1 MPSARLIWKTFA
13 GVAVALGSGL
23 LLLALVVVV
32 LDAIYGGKG
41 GIDFTGSF
49 VGAIAI
55 FAVPLL
61 ALGLLI
67 WVQTRRQSN

>member
-1 MPSARLIWKTFA
+1 MPSARVIWKVIA

-23 LLLALVVVV
+23 LLLAIVVVV
-32 LDAIYGGKG
+32 LDAMYGGKG

-55 FAVPLL
+55 FAIPLL
-61 ALGLLI
+61 ALGLLF
-67 WVQTRRQSN
+67 WVQTRHQSN

>member
-1 MPSARLIWKTFA
+1 
-13 GVAVALGSGL
+13 
-23 LLLALVVVV
+23 VVVV

-67 WVQTRRQSN
+67 WVQTRRQSS

>member
-1 MPSARLIWKTFA
+1 MPSAHVIWKVIA
-13 GVAVALGSGL
+13 GVAIVLGSGL

-55 FAVPLL
+55 FAVPLV
-61 ALGLLI
+61 ALGSLI
-67 WVQTRRQSN
+67 LVQTRHQSN

>member
-1 MPSARLIWKTFA
+1 MPSARLIWKTVA

-32 LDAIYGGKG
+32 LDAIYGAKG

-61 ALGLLI
+61 AMGLLI